1 MPAAE
6 HLHRLR
12 EAVDGPLTLGQLAG
26 RLGEEGFT
34 LLVVFLCLPFLQP
47 VPLAGLS
54 TVIGLYLAV
63 AGAQH
68 AAGRATTWMPGWLQA
83 RRLEERW
90 LRRLLG
96 LAERFF
102 TFVERFT
109 RPRLSGLA
117 RRHDLV
123 GLTIAGMSTLLL
135 LPLPIPFSN
144 MLCAVS
150 MVLLAI
156 AHLED
161 DGLVAVCGY
170 LSAAAAV
177 GYHLALLA
185 GALAVL
191 SGAAEAAG
199 PAGLERRLRSGTWN
213 ERVHAVH
220 AAGEMGA
227 EDVSLLSLAA
237 EDADWQVR
245 LTAAHFLGRARAA
258 GELGRVLQ
266 HEPCRHVRLTALHWL
281 GAMGEQGAATLRE
294 TLSGPWEAGSKEG
307 CLSSPGSGRAPWA
320 GRPRGE
326 TASAAEPGEM
336 FEEVVTRDPTALSTP
351 VAAARQAPEPVVEPL
366 ESRQAQE
373 LDALLGPGFARTD
386 PDGLPADYQLADTG
400 KLKADTLPALL
411 ALLRDGDP
419 RKRGRAAD
427 ELGKRGPAVAP
438 QAVGALMRALKDP
451 DRRVVASAA
460 LALGSMGGA
469 ADRAVPALAAVLKR
483 GPEDVESSAAL
494 ALGRI
499 GTPRAKKAFAR
510 HAGSAAMELA
520 APPRPKP

>member
-12 EAVDGPLTLGQLAG
+12 EAVDGPLTLGELAG

-54 TVIGLYLAV
+54 TVIGAYLAV
-63 AGAQH
+63 AGVQH
-68 AAGRATTWMPGWLQA
+68 AAGRAEPWMPRWLQR

-96 LAERFF
+96 MAERFF

-117 RRHDLV
+117 RRHDLI
-123 GLTIAGMSTLLL
+123 GLTIAGMSTLML

-144 MLCAVS
+144 MVCAVS

-156 AHLED
+156 SHLED
-161 DGLVAVCGY
+161 DGLVALGGY
-170 LSAAAAV
+170 LGAALAV

-185 GALAVL
+185 GAMAVL
-191 SGAAEAAG
+191 AGVAEAAG
-199 PAGLERRLRSGTWN
+199 PAELERRLRAGGWN

-227 EDVSLLSLAA
+227 EDVPLLRLAA

-258 GELGRVLQ
+258 EELGAMLR

-281 GAMGEQGAATLRE
+281 GSMGEQGSSVLRE
-294 TLSGPWEAGSKEG
+294 VLSGPWEAGSKAG
-307 CLSSPGSGRAPWA
+307 CLSSAGSGRAPWA
-320 GRPRGE
+320 GRAAAGE
-326 TASAAEPGEM
+326 TPAAEPGELH
-336 FEEVVTRDPTALSTP
+336 EEVVTRDPTALTVS
-351 VAAARQAPEPVVEPL
+351 VDSAPASEPVVEPL
-366 ESRQAQE
+366 APRQVE
-373 LDALLGPGFARTD
+373 EIDALLGAGFARAD
-386 PDGLPADYQLADTG
+386 PDGLPADYQLAGSG

-427 ELGKRGPAVAP
+427 ELGKRGPAVAKE
-438 QAVGALMRALKDP
+438 AVAPLAAALRDE

-460 LALGSMGGA
+460 LALGSMGAA
-469 ADRAVPALAAVLKR
+469 ADPAVPALAAVLEK

-499 GTPRAKKAFAR
+499 GTPRARRAFAR

-520 APPRPKP
+520 PPPRKKR

>member
-12 EAVDGPLTLGQLAG
+12 EAVDGPLTLGELAG

-63 AGAQH
+63 AGVQH
-68 AAGRATTWMPGWLQA
+68 AAGRSSPWMPRWLQG

-102 TFVERFT
+102 AFVERFS
-109 RPRLSGLA
+109 RPRLSALA
-117 RRHDLV
+117 RRHDLI
-123 GLTIAGMSTLLL
+123 GLTIAGMSTLML

-144 MLCAVS
+144 MVCAVS

-156 AHLED
+156 SHLED
-161 DGLVAVCGY
+161 DGLVAIGGY
-170 LSAAAAV
+170 LGAAVAV

-185 GALAVL
+185 GAMAVL
-191 SGAAEAAG
+191 AGVAEAAA
-199 PAGLERRLRSGTWN
+199 PAELERRLRAGGWN

-220 AAGEMGA
+220 AAGEMGS
-227 EDVSLLSLAA
+227 EDVSLLRYAS

-245 LTAAHFLGRARAA
+245 LTAAHFLGRAKAA
-258 GELGRVLQ
+258 AALGDLLE

-281 GAMGEQGAATLRE
+281 GSMGEPGAAVLRE
-294 TLSGPWEAGSKEG
+294 TLSGPWEAGSKAG
-307 CLSSPGSGRAPWA
+307 CLSSQGSGRAPWA
-320 GRPRGE
+320 GKSADGE
-326 TASAAEPGEM
+326 PLAAEPGELR
-336 FEEVVTRDPTALSTP
+336 EEVVTRDPTALSTP
-351 VAAARQAPEPVVEPL
+351 TATPRPAPEPAVEPL
-366 ESRQAQE
+366 ARRQVE
-373 LDALLGPGFARTD
+373 EIDALLGAGFARAD

-411 ALLRDGDP
+411 ALLKDGDP

-427 ELGKRGPAVAP
+427 ELGKRGASVAKEAVVP
-438 QAVGALMRALKDP
+438 LMAALKDR

-460 LALGSMGGA
+460 LALGSMGAA
-469 ADRAVPALAAVLKR
+469 ADPAVPALAAVLKK

-499 GTPRAKKAFAR
+499 GTPRAKRAFAR
-510 HAGSAAMELA
+510 HAGPVQDPSAA
-520 APPRPKP
+520 PKKP